1 MVWFQKGRTRMSDE
15 SLRALFWSRVGDVPD
30 LNEVEK
36 LAAEAKAG
44 GFMVEAELRVRVAAQ
59 FAHVGFLAPDR
70 VGEVFDTFAG
80 RWLEE
85 TIDAAPIANLDLPPV
100 SIPDGLLDAYWSIV
114 EDGVAGSLDA
124 ASITERTAGLG
135 KLQNGSFQ
143 DRLALSSLQYP
154 GVRAVA
160 ERSTPPGFRLAVL
173 RACPPESI
181 GRQYHDLIVDN
192 GFDLEVLDGEGLGLS
207 KLPSPLDFLNT
218 RNLQTHDL
226 WHLVAGYE
234 TTILHE
240 FSIAAFQLAQFGH
253 SYSGSLMAVMTGVAA
268 LSPAVGFPILMDS
281 VLAAWAHGR
290 KTPPM
295 IGIDWESQWH
305 LSVNE
310 IRQRYEIEPY
320 QSPHPANV
328 IELGAAAA

>member
-1 MVWFQKGRTRMSDE
+1 MSDE
-15 SLRALFWSRVGDVPD
+15 GLRELFWSRVGDVPD
-30 LNEVEK
+30 LSEVER

-44 GFMVEAELRVRVAAQ
+44 GFIVGAEVRVRVAAL

-70 VGEVFDTFAG
+70 VVEVFDTFAG
-80 RWLEE
+80 RWLED
-85 TIDAAPIANLDLPPV
+85 TIDAAPVASLDLPPG

-135 KLQNGSFQ
+135 KLQNKSFQ

-154 GVRAVA
+154 GVREIAG
-160 ERSTPPGFRLAVL
+160 RSTLPGFRLAVL
-173 RACPPESI
+173 RACPPGSI

-207 KLPSPLDFLNT
+207 ELPSPLDYLNT

-253 SYSGSLMAVMTGVAA
+253 SYSASLMAVMTGIAA
-268 LSPAVGFPILMDS
+268 LNPAVGFPIMMDS

-290 KTPPM
+290 QTPPM
-295 IGIDWESQWH
+295 IGIDWESRWN
-305 LSVNE
+305 LSVDE
-310 IRQRYEIEPY
+310 IRQSEEIEPY
-320 QSPHPANV
+320 QSPHLANL
-328 IELGAAAA
+328 IELRAAARTDK

>member
-1 MVWFQKGRTRMSDE
+1 MVFFQKGRMCMSDE
-15 SLRALFWSRVGDVPD
+15 GLRELFGLRVGEVPD
-30 LNEVEK
+30 LNEVER

-44 GFMVEAELRVRVAAQ
+44 GFMVGAELRVRVAALL
-59 FAHVGFLAPDR
+59 AHVGFLAPDR

-80 RWLEE
+80 RWLED
-85 TIDAAPIANLDLPPV
+85 TIDAAPIASLDLPPEP
-100 SIPDGLLDAYWSIV
+100 IPDGFLDAYWSIV

-135 KLQNGSFQ
+135 KLQNESFQ

-154 GVRAVA
+154 GVREVA
-160 ERSTPPGFRLAVL
+160 GRSTPPGFRLAVL
-173 RACPPESI
+173 RACPAESI
-181 GRQYHDLIVDN
+181 GRQYHDIIVDN
-192 GFDLEVLDGEGLGLS
+192 GFDLEVLDGESLGLS
-207 KLPSPLDFLNT
+207 KLPSPLDFLNA

-226 WHLVAGYE
+226 WHLAAGYE

-253 SYSGSLMAVMTGVAA
+253 NYSSSLMAVMTGVAA

-290 KTPPM
+290 QTPPM
-295 IGIDWESQWH
+295 IGIDWESRWN
-305 LSVNE
+305 LSVDE
-310 IRQRYEIEPY
+310 IRQSYKIEPY
-320 QSPHPANV
+320 QSPHPANL

>member
-1 MVWFQKGRTRMSDE
+1 MSDE
-15 SLRALFWSRVGDVPD
+15 GLRELFWSRVGDVPD
-30 LNEVEK
+30 LNEVER

-44 GFMVEAELRVRVAAQ
+44 GFMAAAEVRVRVAAL

-80 RWLEE
+80 RWLED
-85 TIDAAPIANLDLPPV
+85 TIDAAPIASLDLPPGPT
-100 SIPDGLLDAYWSIV
+100 PDGLLDAYWSIV

-135 KLQNGSFQ
+135 KLQNESFA

-154 GVRAVA
+154 GVREIAGRA
-160 ERSTPPGFRLAVL
+160 TPPGFRLSVL
-173 RACPPESI
+173 RGCPPGSI

-207 KLPSPLDFLNT
+207 EMPSPLDYLYT

-253 SYSGSLMAVMTGVAA
+253 SYSGSLMAVMTGIAA
-268 LSPAVGFPILMDS
+268 LNPAVGFPIMMDS

-290 KTPPM
+290 QTPPM
-295 IGIDWESQWH
+295 IGIDWESRWH
-305 LSVNE
+305 LSVDE
-310 IRQRYEIEPY
+310 IRQSEKIEPY
-320 QSPHPANV
+320 QSPHLANL
-328 IELGAAAA
+328 IELKAAAHTDK

>member
-1 MVWFQKGRTRMSDE
+1 MSDE
-15 SLRALFWSRVGDVPD
+15 GLRELFWSRVGDLPD
-30 LNEVEK
+30 LNEVDR
-36 LAAEAKAG
+36 LAEEAKAG
-44 GFMVEAELRVRVAAQ
+44 GFTVGAEVRVRVAALL
-59 FAHVGFLAPDR
+59 AHVGFLAPDR

-80 RWLEE
+80 RWLED
-85 TIDAAPIANLDLPPV
+85 TIDAAPIASLDLPPE

-135 KLQNGSFQ
+135 KLQNESFQ

-154 GVRAVA
+154 GVREIA
-160 ERSTPPGFRLAVL
+160 ERSTPPGFSLAVL
-173 RACPPESI
+173 SACPPGSI

-192 GFDLEVLDGEGLGLS
+192 GFDLEVLDGGSLGLS
-207 KLPSPLDFLNT
+207 ELPSPLDYLNT

-253 SYSGSLMAVMTGVAA
+253 SYSGSLMAVMTGIAA
-268 LSPAVGFPILMDS
+268 LNPAVGFPIMMDS
-281 VLAAWAHGR
+281 VLAGWAHGR
-290 KTPPM
+290 QTPPM
-295 IGIDWESQWH
+295 IGIDWESRWN
-305 LSVNE
+305 LSVDE
-310 IRQRYEIEPY
+310 IRQSEEIEPY
-320 QSPHPANV
+320 QSPHLANL
-328 IELGAAAA
+328 IELKAAAHTDK

>member
-1 MVWFQKGRTRMSDE
+1 MTDE
-15 SLRALFWSRVGDVPD
+15 NLKALFWSRVGDAPD
-30 LNEVEK
+30 LNDVEQ
-36 LAAEAKAG
+36 LAAETKAG
-44 GFMVEAELRVRVAAQ
+44 GFMVEAELRVRVAAL

-80 RWLEE
+80 RWLEA
-85 TIDAAPIANLDLPPV
+85 TIDAAPIANLDLPPA

-114 EDGVAGSLDA
+114 EDGVVGSLDA

-135 KLQNGSFQ
+135 KLQNESFQ

-160 ERSTPPGFRLAVL
+160 ERSTPPGFKLAVL
-173 RACPPESI
+173 SACPPESI

-281 VLAAWAHGR
+281 VLTAWAHGR

-295 IGIDWESQWH
+295 IGIDWESQWN

-310 IRQRYEIEPY
+310 IRRRYEIEPY
-320 QSPHPANV
+320 QSPHLANL